1 MEWDETGRSGDREIW
16 GLDRAPLAV
25 EYKRVLIDR
34 GDRLDLV
41 VECW

>member
-1 MEWDETGRSGDREIW
+1 MGRDETGRSGDREIW

-25 EYKRVLIDR
+25 EYKGVLVDC
-34 GDRLDLV
+34 GYRLYLV